1 MTGTMRTGGSLLIN
15 LLSTHSK
22 INIFN
27 EMIHFF
33 RFIYLRYD
41 PLNKKNLEHLLNEQ
55 KLRLKYR
62 MDLSLDTDF
71 LKKKISS
78 KKLNYKN
85 IYSEFLNY
93 FFKYSG
99 KKAGG
104 EYAAL
109 QWREIPIF
117 LKFFPNGKVIHV
129 YRDPR
134 AVLASW
140 KKLSSIPNYAYLNC
154 IFNWIDSTNHIIKFS
169 KKLRNKNYFVVK
181 YEDMMNKPQNSVKD
195 LFKFLKLDLE
205 KNILNTKKWKENLNQ
220 KIIRVPRSAHEGNNI
235 IGFSKSRINNW
246 NKSLEDWEIYL
257 VEKICKKNMKIF
269 GYEKT
274 FPNKIHSKLE
284 KKAMNIIKKN
294 KLLNQNYRNF
304 ISKNLGTNQYPSDP
318 TSPLNWGS
326 KDDDSKWFVETDEAK
341 NYFQELAITTKK
353 IEEMYL

>member
-22 INIFN
+22 VNIFN

-33 RFIYLRYD
+33 RFIYLKYD
-41 PLNKKNLEHLLNEQ
+41 PLNEKNLEHLLNEQ

-71 LKKKISS
+71 LRKKISS

-99 KKAGG
+99 KKTGG

-117 LKFFPNGKVIHV
+117 LKFFPKGKAIHV

-154 IFNWIDSTNHIIKFS
+154 IFNWIDSTNHIIKFN
-169 KKLRNKNYFVVK
+169 KKLPNKNYFAVK
-181 YEDMMNKPQNSVKD
+181 YEDMMTETQNSVKK
-195 LFKFLKLDLE
+195 LFKFLELNLE
-205 KNILNTKKWKENLNQ
+205 ENALNTKKWKKNLNQ
-220 KIIRVPRSAHEGNNI
+220 KIVRVPRSAHEGKNI
-235 IGFSKSRINNW
+235 IGFSTTRINNW

-257 VEKICKKNMKIF
+257 AEKICKKNMRIF
-269 GYEKT
+269 GYKET
-274 FPNKIHSKLE
+274 FSNKKNKKLE
-284 KKAMNIIKKN
+284 KKAMSIIIKNNLLHQNFKNFKN
-294 KLLNQNYRNF
+294 KK
-304 ISKNLGTNQYPSDP
+304 IGTNEYPSDP
-318 TSPLNWGS
+318 TSPINWGS
-326 KDDDSKWFVETDEAK
+326 KDDDSKWFIETDEAK
-341 NYFQELAITTKK
+341 NYFQELAITTKE
-353 IEEMYL
+353 IEEKYL